1 MDPLNFTAVRCP
13 YCKYVW
19 AKRGEHMPVS
29 CSRCK
34 KRFDYPGNRVELEQ
48 VNVTTGS
55 DSSKKDWLKNANGH
69 SLQCD
74 SLDEMT
80 DKLEQE

>member
-19 AKRGEHMPVS
+19 AKREEHMPVS
-29 CSRCK
+29 CPRCK

-48 VNVTTGS
+48 VNITADS
-55 DSSKKDWLKNANGH
+55 DSTKKEWLTNANRH
-69 SLQCD
+69 SFQYD
-74 SLDEMT
+74 SLNKIS
-80 DKLEQE
+80 DKVEQK